1 MTGLPRGLAVW
12 LGLPARAKVRWAARK
27 LRDSLPGL
35 HHIASADRRLLEG
48 DLLRGYAADPRLRK
62 LLFIGCEWY
71 TQDYAAL
78 FDPDRARFRTVDID
92 PAKARYGSADHVVA
106 PMQEMHRHIAPGS
119 IDVIVC
125 NGVYG
130 FGVNDRAELA
140 RAFAA
145 AHAVLVP
152 GGRLLL
158 GWNDVNVLG
167 PFDPEPVARAAGFA
181 RDEARAGGW
190 RRRTDTPTRH
200 TFDFYVRR

>member
-1 MTGLPRGLAVW
+1 MSRLPRGLAVW
-12 LGLPARAKVRWAARK
+12 LGLPAGAKLRWAARK
-27 LRDSLPGL
+27 LRDSLPGM

-48 DLLRGYAADPRLRK
+48 ELLRGYAADPALQK

-71 TQDYAAL
+71 TEDYAAL
-78 FDPDRARFRTVDID
+78 FDPDRGRFRTVDID

-106 PMQEMHRHIAPGS
+106 PMQEMHRFIAPGS
-119 IDVIVC
+119 VDVVVC

-130 FGVNDRAELA
+130 FGVDDRAELA

-158 GWNDVNVLG
+158 GWNDVKVLG
-167 PFDPEPVARAAGFA
+167 PFDPAPVAREAGFVP
-181 RDEARAGGW
+181 EADRAGGW
-190 RRRTDTPTRH
+190 RQRTDTPTRH
-200 TFDFYVRR
+200 TFDFYVRA